1 MLIKILQDALFSA
14 IAAIGFSA
22 ISNPPVRSYAYCA
35 FIAAV
40 GHSLRFVLMQPGVC
54 GLHIVPATALAALVI
69 GLLAVF
75 LSKRS
80 TVPPETYIFPSLLP
94 MVPGVYAYKAFGGL
108 AMCLFFSD
116 EPSFVHNFY
125 LFASNGMMAFFILL
139 AMAVGAVI
147 PIFMFKQVSFQA
159 TRR

>member
-1 MLIKILQDALFSA
+1 M
-14 IAAIGFSA
+14 
-22 ISNPPVRSYAYCA
+22 
-35 FIAAV
+35 
-40 GHSLRFVLMQPGVC
+40 
-54 GLHIVPATALAALVI
+54 
-69 GLLAVF
+69 
-75 LSKRS
+75 
-80 TVPPETYIFPSLLP
+80 PPETYIFPSLLP